1 MIRVALATAIAS
13 LGPLSALALGPG
25 GALPADA
32 AAAPITSGAPT
43 IEASFT
49 PDRAGARTAARF
61 AANLSGVA
69 EGVPEPLRKV
79 VVLAPA
85 GLSETVEWPT
95 TVGCSPRALQR
106 RGVRGCPAR
115 SQVGSGSALVAWRE
129 GSRTV
134 TEHARLWAFLGSLSD
149 GYKFQILGEGTSP
162 IRRRTVMTVSL
173 AALSGI
179 YSTSLETFIPPIPTR
194 PGEPDASVVSF
205 SITMG
210 NGKRPRFSGPGVY
223 GGLGLFVP
231 SPCPAGGYPWS
242 SEFTYAGGAVQ
253 QATTTAPCP

>member
-1 MIRVALATAIAS
+1 VIRALFAIAAV
-13 LGPLSALALGPG
+13 LLSALALL
-25 GALPADA
+25 ATVRADVGVPEAQA
-32 AAAPITSGAPT
+32 AAATSAA
-43 IEASFT
+43 IEASFA
-49 PDRAGARTAARF
+49 PNRPNARTAITF
-61 AANLSGVA
+61 AAHLSGG
-69 EGVPEPLRKV
+69 EDGVPTPLRKV
-79 VVLAPA
+79 LVLSPA

-95 TVGCSPRALQR
+95 TVGCSARALQR

-129 GSRTV
+129 GSRTI
-134 TEHARLWAFLGSLSD
+134 TEHARLWAFLGSLMD

-173 AALSGI
+173 AARSGI
-179 YSTSLETFIPPIPTR
+179 YSTELETLIPPIPTR

-210 NGKRPRFSGPGVY
+210 DGKRPRFSGPGVY

-242 SEFTYAGGAVQ
+242 SEFTYAGGATQ
-253 QATTTAPCP
+253 QATTAIPCA